1 MLLSQMFDN
10 QGLGRTSKN
19 EDLSEK
25 PIRIK
30 QSQNTKTYLIS
41 MFVLKSYRFSWLPI
55 FLYLHMKVMYSL
67 DPKFNHIKHFEW
79 QRSDKSVLPSI
90 IVTLFFVPP
99 SFYDLVQISLK
110 WFLTKSSKFFI
121 ITSLSLLRY
130 FKPYLTLPDT
140 INIRIMVKTMIT
152 FMFMHLADSFT
163 LHSRY
168 TFSQFMHSIGI
179 KPTGVASTMLYCLS

>member
-10 QGLGRTSKN
+10 QGLGCTSKN

-41 MFVLKSYRFSWLPI
+41 MFGLKSYRFSWLPI
-55 FLYLHMKVMYSL
+55 FL
-67 DPKFNHIKHFEW
+67 
-79 QRSDKSVLPSI
+79 
-90 IVTLFFVPP
+90 TLFFVPP

-110 WFLTKSSKFFI
+110 WFLTKSSKFFT
-121 ITSLSLLRY
+121 ITSLSLLHY
-130 FKPYLTLPDT
+130 LEPYLTLTDT
-140 INIRIMVKTMIT
+140 INIRIMLKTMIT

-179 KPTGVASTMLYCLS
+179 KPIGVASTMLYCLS